1 MSRDLL
7 YLLSFALGFQKEVL
21 IFPQL
26 SLSICNVCTLLI
38 LKLYFLS
45 LSPQAA
51 IVVVFNFAMVLLI
64 FPAIL
69 SLDLHRREDKR
80 LDILCCLYSPCADRV
95 IHLSPHELSEASE
108 QSQAPRAETAHT
120 HQYALGPTITTSTQ
134 ITTTV
139 QAFTQCDAAGQHIV
153 TILPPTSQI
162 STSSPS
168 IIVCPTTQTQ
178 GMQSHWKQNKATDLF
193 YLS

>member
-1 MSRDLL
+1 MS
-7 YLLSFALGFQKEVL
+7 F
-21 IFPQL
+21 
-26 SLSICNVCTLLI
+26 SL
-38 LKLYFLS
+38 
-45 LSPQAA
+45 QAA

-80 LDILCCLYSPCADRV
+80 LDVLCCLYSPCSDRV
-95 IHLSPHELSEASE
+95 IHLSPNELSDVGE
-108 QSQAPRAETAHT
+108 QPHTPTTAAAHT
-120 HQYALGPTITTSTQ
+120 HQYTSGSTITTSTH

-168 IIVCPTTQTQ
+168 IIVCHASQPQ
-178 GMQSHWKQNKATDLF
+178 GAARHLGFIFLF
-193 YLS
+193 FKPYQVGFQFEFVLTKYRLFLL

>member
-1 MSRDLL
+1 MVPDPKESPDFPHQRLEVGCNL
-7 YLLSFALGFQKEVL
+7 TYSSLILFSFSL
-21 IFPQL
+21 IF
-26 SLSICNVCTLLI
+26 
-38 LKLYFLS
+38 F
-45 LSPQAA
+45 PQAA

-80 LDILCCLYSPCADRV
+80 LDILCCLYSPCSDRV
-95 IHLSPHELSEASE
+95 IHLAPQELSDSGE
-108 QSQAPRAETAHT
+108 QPYAATTGTA
-120 HQYALGPTITTSTQ
+120 HQYAAGSTITTSTQ

-162 STSSPS
+162 STSPTS
-168 IIVCPTTQTQ
+168 IIVCPSSQAQ
-178 GMQSHWKQNKATDLF
+178 GMKINILPR
-193 YLS
+193 

>member
-1 MSRDLL
+1 MMVRSHFVS
-7 YLLSFALGFQKEVL
+7 SFLPSF
-21 IFPQL
+21 
-26 SLSICNVCTLLI
+26 
-38 LKLYFLS
+38 
-45 LSPQAA
+45 QAA

-80 LDILCCLYSPCADRV
+80 LDVLCCLYSPCADRV
-95 IHLSPHELSEASE
+95 IHLSPHELSDAAE
-108 QSQAPRAETAHT
+108 QAPASHAR
-120 HQYALGPTITTSTQ
+120 QYAAAGSTITTSTQ

-162 STSSPS
+162 STSPTS
-168 IIVCPTTQTQ
+168 IILCPTSQGKRTQVLTVRCCFRN
-178 GMQSHWKQNKATDLF
+178 HDLLTRTDVTIAFRPSSYHADAHYPRPGSL
-193 YLS
+193 

>member
-1 MSRDLL
+1 M
-7 YLLSFALGFQKEVL
+7 
-21 IFPQL
+21 
-26 SLSICNVCTLLI
+26 
-38 LKLYFLS
+38 
-45 LSPQAA
+45 
-51 IVVVFNFAMVLLI
+51 VVFNFAMVLLI

-95 IHLSPHELSEASE
+95 IHLSPNELSESGE
-108 QSQAPRAETAHT
+108 QSHVPGAGVSHA
-120 HQYALGPTITTSTQ
+120 HQYAAGPTITTSTQ

-139 QAFTQCDAAGQHIV
+139 QAFTQCDSAGQHIV

-162 STSSPS
+162 STSTPS

-178 GMQSHWKQNKATDLF
+178 GTSGNIIQEIFGFILLKINK
-193 YLS
+193 